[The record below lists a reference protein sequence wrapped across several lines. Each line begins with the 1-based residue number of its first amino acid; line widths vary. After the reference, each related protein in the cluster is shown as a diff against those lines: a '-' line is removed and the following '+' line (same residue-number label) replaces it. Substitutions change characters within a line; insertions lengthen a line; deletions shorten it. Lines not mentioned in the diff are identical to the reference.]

1 MTETKEE
8 IYARNNKYR
17 RKKYKTDEAF
27 RNTIER
33 KQESMPEYT
42 RKKCHRII
50 KNGEDENS

>member
-1 MTETKEE
+1 MLAIISIDE
-8 IYARNNKYR
+8 RNTRLMKSLG
-17 RKKYKTDEAF
+17 
-27 RNTIER
+27 NTIER